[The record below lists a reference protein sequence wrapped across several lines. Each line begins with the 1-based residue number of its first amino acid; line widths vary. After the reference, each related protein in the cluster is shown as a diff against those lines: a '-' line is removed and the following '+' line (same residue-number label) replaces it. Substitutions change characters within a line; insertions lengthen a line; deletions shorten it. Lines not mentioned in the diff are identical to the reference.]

1 MLQETAKLILGNR
14 FAIFIKTKSQFENTL
29 RFREKK
35 ACLELTCTCINIV
48 CHCSVLQ
55 EECWW
60 NCHVNIP
67 RKKNVLPSFNVACFS
82 AFVTYGLY
90 RKQKHSHFLCKLLS
104 IFSHFL
110 NLLQGFVDILI
121 YIFSL
126 SLWTVKK
133 GKNKGNNRLTY
144 WILNVLC
151 SIVFLFT
158 KIRPVILFLFLKFVQ
173 SHVYSHFVLIQP
185 CKRALLQK
193 WIYNRYH
200 VSD

>member
-67 RKKNVLPSFNVACFS
+67 MKKNVLPSFNVACFS

-121 YIFSL
+121 FFFLSL
-126 SLWTVKK
+126 SMNSKERK
-133 GKNKGNNRLTY
+133 KNKGNTSIRLTY
-144 WILNVLC
+144 RILNVLC

-158 KIRPVILFLFLKFVQ
+158 KFRPVILFLF
-173 SHVYSHFVLIQP
+173 
-185 CKRALLQK
+185 
-193 WIYNRYH
+193 
-200 VSD
+200 

>member
-1 MLQETAKLILGNR
+1 MCCKKLQNWFWETGLPYLLKPSHSL
-14 FAIFIKTKSQFENTL
+14 KTL

-133 GKNKGNNRLTY
+133 GKKQREYKADLQNFE
-144 WILNVLC
+144 C
-151 SIVFLFT
+151 FMFT
-158 KIRPVILFLFLKFVQ
+158 
-173 SHVYSHFVLIQP
+173 
-185 CKRALLQK
+185 C
-193 WIYNRYH
+193 
-200 VSD
+200 VSFYQN

>member
-1 MLQETAKLILGNR
+1 MYYTCTGIRQRANSSKVCLVLYKCISKNDYIYFCYSTSNDVLQETAKLILGNR

-126 SLWTVKK
+126 SL
-133 GKNKGNNRLTY
+133 
-144 WILNVLC
+144 
-151 SIVFLFT
+151 
-158 KIRPVILFLFLKFVQ
+158 
-173 SHVYSHFVLIQP
+173 
-185 CKRALLQK
+185 
-193 WIYNRYH
+193 
-200 VSD
+200 

>member
-35 ACLELTCTCINIV
+35 ACLELTCSCINIV

-133 GKNKGNNRLTY
+133 GKKQREY
-144 WILNVLC
+144 
-151 SIVFLFT
+151 
-158 KIRPVILFLFLKFVQ
+158 
-173 SHVYSHFVLIQP
+173 
-185 CKRALLQK
+185 
-193 WIYNRYH
+193 
-200 VSD
+200 

>member
-14 FAIFIKTKSQFENTL
+14 FAIFIKTQFENTL

-104 IFSHFL
+104 IFFHIFL
-110 NLLQGFVDILI
+110 IFYKGLLISWYI
-121 YIFSL
+121 YFSL
-126 SLWTVKK
+126 SL
-133 GKNKGNNRLTY
+133 Y
-144 WILNVLC
+144 E
-151 SIVFLFT
+151 
-158 KIRPVILFLFLKFVQ
+158 Q
-173 SHVYSHFVLIQP
+173 
-185 CKRALLQK
+185 
-193 WIYNRYH
+193 
-200 VSD
+200 

>member
-67 RKKNVLPSFNVACFS
+67 MKKNVLPSFNVACFS

-121 YIFSL
+121 FFFSL

-144 WILNVLC
+144 RILNVLC
-151 SIVFLFT
+151 SLVFLFT
-158 KIRPVILFLFLKFVQ
+158 KIRPVILFLF
-173 SHVYSHFVLIQP
+173 
-185 CKRALLQK
+185 
-193 WIYNRYH
+193 
-200 VSD
+200 